1 MIHPELWENIKN
13 VDFQTI
19 DTAFPFVERLA
30 QENDWTPAYA
40 KAAIEEYKRFI
51 YLATL
56 SQQELLP
63 SDEINQVWLLH
74 LTYTRHYWVDF
85 RKILGVPLHH
95 NPLDVA
101 NSDVSVL
108 AERYAYTKQM
118 YRDEFRKEPHR
129 QIWPSESERFDN
141 KRNFVRV
148 DKSRNLVLDK
158 PTMELPRSVARFFV
172 VAAFP
177 LSVMGYAMA
186 QTSGPIASQLSSTGW
201 MIVAGIAITIAVFG
215 CLVWR
220 LEHNAKQLEGS

>member
-1 MIHPELWENIKN
+1 MIHPELWENIQN
-13 VDFQTI
+13 VDFQTL

-30 QENDWTPAYA
+30 RENEWTMSYA
-40 KAAIEEYKRFI
+40 NAVINEYKRFV
-51 YLATL
+51 YLAAL
-56 SQQELLP
+56 SDQELLP
-63 SDEINQVWLLH
+63 SDEVNQVWVLH

-85 RKILGVPLHH
+85 RKVLGVALHH
-95 NPLDVA
+95 NPTKIADDTQEKLTQH
-101 NSDVSVL
+101 
-108 AERYAYTKQM
+108 YAYTKQM
-118 YRDEFRKEPHR
+118 YRDEFRAEPHPE
-129 QIWPSESERFDN
+129 IWASESDRFDR

-148 DKSRNLVLDK
+148 DKSRNLILDK

-201 MIVAGIAITIAVFG
+201 MIVAGIAITIAIFG

-220 LEHNAKQLEGS
+220 LEHNAKQLERS